1 MGRDSQKVEASP
13 PEIVE
18 RTVHLLIPPAVREE
32 VAGDLCERYR
42 SQRQYIMEVTSM
54 LPHIIASQIRRNTNV
69 PLLGVQ
75 ALLLF
80 FCFGGFVT
88 SADAAALDV
97 PRWLRAALPTLI
109 ALSALLLRDAY
120 RENAEHP
127 AWRAAFDVLI
137 VFLSVVV
144 SQILLAALNIAE
156 ILNENWILSPRRA
169 IVAGAGLPML
179 YCLRLAA
186 NYRLPSI
193 GDEMSRE
200 DLGRDFQRFE
210 RNIRWRNRAIAIG
223 GITAVSTA
231 GPGLFLQAAGLP
243 AQIGWAVAF
252 AGGLLVAGYIFF
264 KSSVKPMPAEMGFTS
279 SLAFYRGELERQ
291 SKILRSVWWW
301 YLLSIVPAIVGAAI
315 GAGSDNTQLM
325 LGSLQ
330 PVQIAGYIFICV
342 LVGWL
347 YAQYAHCFQTRFKNL
362 AAIRERTPT

>member
-1 MGRDSQKVEASP
+1 
-13 PEIVE
+13 
-18 RTVHLLIPPAVREE
+18 VREE
-32 VAGDLCERYR
+32 VAGDLRERYR
-42 SQRQYIMEVTSM
+42 SQRQYALEVTNM
-54 LPHIIASQIRRNTNV
+54 LPHIIASQIRRNTNF
-69 PLLGVQ
+69 PLFGVQ
-75 ALLLF
+75 AFLLF

-97 PRWLRAALPTLI
+97 PRWLRAALPMLM
-109 ALSALLLRDAY
+109 ALGALLLRDAY
-120 RENAEHP
+120 RENAERP

-137 VFLSVVV
+137 VFLCVVV
-144 SQILLAALNIAE
+144 SQAVLVALNAAE
-156 ILNENWILSPRRA
+156 ILNEDWILSPRRA

-193 GDEMSRE
+193 GDEMSSE

-210 RNIRWRNRAIAIG
+210 RNVRWRNRAIAIG

-252 AGGLLVAGYIFF
+252 AGGLLVVGYIFF

-279 SLAFYRGELERQ
+279 LLAFYRGELERQ

-315 GAGSDNTQLM
+315 SAGSDNAQSI
-325 LGSLQ
+325 LGSLR
-330 PVQIAGYIFICV
+330 PVQIVDYVLICV

-347 YAQYAHCFQTRFKNL
+347 YAQYAHSFQTRFKAL
-362 AAIRERTPT
+362 GAIRERTPA